1 VSSLLFFVSSNQKI
15 ELLRQE
21 TEVLCCFFLSSS
33 PHRIE
38 SEARILGAR
47 HRTAAHLVIEE
58 FDRHVMS
65 MVNEVGW

>member
-1 VSSLLFFVSSNQKI
+1 MSLLFFVSSSQKI
-15 ELLRQE
+15 EMLRQE
-21 TEVLCCFFLSSS
+21 AEVLCCSFLSSS
-33 PHRIE
+33 PPRIK

-47 HRTAAHLVIEE
+47 RRTAAHWAIEE